1 MSKKKKDTGHFGDAE
16 LNDLHL
22 IVKNTTEGGACLTG
36 HTGDFSDFKNKVSC
50 NYRYQ
55 AYEQADT
62 HGEIKERLHRY
73 NEHPPERR
81 LQTSAYRAN
90 KGGMTP
96 DRYCA
101 HLDIPEP
108 GDWDIGGPRRA
119 IKRKTF
125 AKGKV
130 RIPAGYNFTQDTWP
144 YWNNAHHLI
153 PKGTLDSVIQ
163 EQEAKVSNM
172 IQKALLKAKYNI
184 NHKKNMLMI
193 PQDREVAALL
203 NLPRH
208 IQLKD
213 DDTKSL
219 PASCT
224 NHPIYNLLV
233 SEMTDGLSSIVDD
246 YKKICVQAADREEH
260 EIPDVELDKA
270 RLERLSTKLLEII
283 LSWGRPEGAGPSL
296 DKKANKAIQ
305 SDL

>member
-1 MSKKKKDTGHFGDAE
+1 MSKKKDTGHFGDAE

-22 IVKNTTEGGACLTG
+22 TVKSTTEGGACLTG
-36 HTGDFSDFKNKVSC
+36 HTGDFSGFKNKVSC

-55 AYEQADT
+55 AYEQADS

-108 GDWDIGGPRRA
+108 GDWDIGGPPRA
-119 IKRKTF
+119 IKRRTF

-163 EQEAKVSNM
+163 KQEAKVSNM
-172 IQKALLKAKYNI
+172 IQKALLKARYSI
-184 NHKKNMLMI
+184 NHKKNMLLI

-213 DDTKSL
+213 DDTSSL
-219 PASCT
+219 PATCT
-224 NHPIYNLLV
+224 DHPVYNDMV
-233 SEMTDGLSSIVDD
+233 DRMNTGLDKIIKD
-246 YKKICVQAADREEH
+246 YKNICDQAKEDEH
-260 EIPDVELDKA
+260 ETPDTELDKS
-270 RLERLSTKLLEII
+270 RLENLSTELLELI
-283 LSWGRPEGAGPSL
+283 LSWGRTGGTGPSL
-296 DKKANKAIQ
+296 DKKSTQLLKKN
-305 SDL
+305 SF

>member
-1 MSKKKKDTGHFGDAE
+1 M
-16 LNDLHL
+16 
-22 IVKNTTEGGACLTG
+22 
-36 HTGDFSDFKNKVSC
+36 
-50 NYRYQ
+50 
-55 AYEQADT
+55 
-62 HGEIKERLHRY
+62 HRY

-108 GDWDIGGPRRA
+108 GDWDIGGPPRA
-119 IKRKTF
+119 IKRRTF

-163 EQEAKVSNM
+163 KQEARVSNM

-184 NHKKNMLMI
+184 NHKKNMLLI

-224 NHPIYNLLV
+224 DHAIYNL
-233 SEMTDGLSSIVDD
+233 IVDKMEKGLTEIVAE
-246 YKKICVQAADREEH
+246 YKKICHQAATGEEH
-260 EIPDVELDKA
+260 GIPDAELDKT
-270 RLERLSTKLLEII
+270 RLESLSTKLLNLI
-283 LSWGRPEGAGPSL
+283 LSWGRTGGTGPSL
-296 DKKANKAIQ
+296 DKKANQ
-305 SDL
+305 SLRKSM